1 MSIFKKIS
9 EEFYD
14 DAVKMIIDIVNIDS
28 VYDENTVSEEKP
40 YGQGVYNAL
49 NAFKNLAILKGLKAE
64 IVGNRCVEV
73 NVGIKG
79 KEVGIF
85 GHLDVVPATGEW
97 SNPPFSAIIKDE
109 KIYGR
114 GTSDDKG
121 PLIAAFCA
129 VLGLVKYNLVD
140 DYRIRIVAGGD
151 EERGSSCL
159 EHYFHVEKRPD
170 VDCGFTPDAEFPLIY
185 GEKGIVNY
193 TLSKVIELKGI
204 KEINAGVASNCVID
218 DARVKVEDFD
228 GFANYLKTTN
238 YKYHIDGDWFVF
250 EGKSAH
256 GSLPELGFNSG
267 IAMIFALGNFLNNE
281 FLLKFAHQYED
292 YNGRNLDLFYE
303 TPNMG
308 VTTYNVGLISYID
321 GKFSATV
328 NFRFPES
335 VVISEVVE
343 KIKDSTE
350 CDVEVGRESPVLYF
364 DPNSKMIQTLY
375 KAYAEESGD
384 TVNKPMTIGGGTY
397 AKEAKN
403 IVAFGSAFPGKNDH
417 IHEPDE
423 KIDLED
429 VKKSIQLYARA
440 IYDLGK
446 M

>member
-1 MSIFKKIS
+1 MSIFKQIS

-14 DAVKMIIDIVNIDS
+14 DAVKMIIDLVNIDS
-28 VYDENTVSEEKP
+28 VYDEDTVTEDMP
-40 YGQGVYNAL
+40 YGKGVDQCL
-49 NAFKNLAILKGLKAE
+49 KAFKNLAIEKGLNAE

-73 NVGIKG
+73 TVGTKG
-79 KEVGIF
+79 REVGIF
-85 GHLDVVPATGEW
+85 GHLDVVPATGDW
-97 SNPPFSAIIKDE
+97 SNPPFNAIIKDE
-109 KIYGR
+109 RIYGR

-121 PLIAAFCA
+121 PLVSAFCA
-129 VLGLVKYNLVD
+129 VLGLVKHNLVD
-140 DYRIRIVAGGD
+140 NYRIRIVAGGD

-159 EHYFHVEKRPD
+159 GHYFHVENRPH

-193 TLSKVIELKGI
+193 TLKKVVELKGI

-218 DARVKVEDFD
+218 DARVKVEDFE
-228 GFANYLKTTN
+228 GFKNFLEGLT
-238 YKYHIDGDWFVF
+238 YKYHIENEWFVF

-281 FLLKFAHQYED
+281 FLLTFAHQYED
-292 YNGRNLDLFYE
+292 YNGRNLGLFFE
-303 TPNMG
+303 TENMG
-308 VTTYNVGLISYID
+308 VTTYNVGLISYQN
-321 GKFSATV
+321 GEFSATV

-335 VVISEVVE
+335 VVIDDVAE
-343 KIKDSTE
+343 KIKASTDCE
-350 CDVEVGRESPVLYF
+350 VEIGRASPVLYF

-375 KAYAEESGD
+375 NAYVEESGD

-403 IVAFGSAFPGKNDH
+403 IVAFGSCFPGKVDH

-440 IYDLGK
+440 IYDLGN

>member
-1 MSIFKKIS
+1 MSVFKLIS

-14 DAVKMIIDIVNIDS
+14 DAVKMIIDLVNIDS
-28 VYDENTVSEEKP
+28 VYDESTVSVDKP
-40 YGQGVYNAL
+40 YGEGVAKCL
-49 NAFKNLAILKGLKAE
+49 KAFKDLAVSKGLKAE

-73 NVGIKG
+73 TVGTSG

-97 SNPPFSAIIKDE
+97 SNPPFNAIIKDE

-121 PLIAAFCA
+121 PLVAAFCA
-129 VLGLVKYNLVD
+129 VLGLVKHNLVNN
-140 DYRIRIVAGGD
+140 YRIRIVAGGD

-159 EHYFHVEKRPD
+159 DHYFHEAKRPH

-193 TLSKVIELKGI
+193 TLTKKDKIPGIIEI
-204 KEINAGVASNCVID
+204 QAGVASNCVID
-218 DARVKVEDFD
+218 QARVKVENYA
-228 GFANYLKTTN
+228 GFAEFLKN
-238 YKYHIDGDWFVF
+238 SDYKYHVEDEWFVF
-250 EGKSAH
+250 DGKSAH

-267 IAMIFALGNFLNNE
+267 IAMISALGNFLNNK
-281 FLLKFAHQYED
+281 FLLEFAYQYED
-292 YNGRNLDLFYE
+292 YNGRNLGLFFE
-303 TPNMG
+303 TENMG
-308 VTTYNVGLISYID
+308 VTTYNVGLISYVD
-321 GKFSATV
+321 GVFSATV

-335 VVISEVVE
+335 VNIDAVAE
-343 KIKDSTE
+343 KLKATTS
-350 CDVEVGRESPVLYF
+350 CDFEIGRASPVLYF

-375 KAYAEESGD
+375 NAYVEESGD

-403 IVAFGSAFPGKNDH
+403 IVAFGSNFPGKVDH

-440 IYDLGK
+440 IHDLGN

>member
-1 MSIFKKIS
+1 
-9 EEFYD
+9 
-14 DAVKMIIDIVNIDS
+14 
-28 VYDENTVSEEKP
+28 
-40 YGQGVYNAL
+40 
-49 NAFKNLAILKGLKAE
+49 
-64 IVGNRCVEV
+64 
-73 NVGIKG
+73 
-79 KEVGIF
+79 
-85 GHLDVVPATGEW
+85 
-97 SNPPFSAIIKDE
+97 
-109 KIYGR
+109 
-114 GTSDDKG
+114 
-121 PLIAAFCA
+121 
-129 VLGLVKYNLVD
+129 
-140 DYRIRIVAGGD
+140 
-151 EERGSSCL
+151 
-159 EHYFHVEKRPD
+159 
-170 VDCGFTPDAEFPLIY
+170 
-185 GEKGIVNY
+185 
-193 TLSKVIELKGI
+193 
-204 KEINAGVASNCVID
+204 
-218 DARVKVEDFD
+218 
-228 GFANYLKTTN
+228 
-238 YKYHIDGDWFVF
+238 
-250 EGKSAH
+250 
-256 GSLPELGFNSG
+256 
-267 IAMIFALGNFLNNE
+267 
-281 FLLKFAHQYED
+281 
-292 YNGRNLDLFYE
+292 
-303 TPNMG
+303 MG

-343 KIKDSTE
+343 KIKASTE